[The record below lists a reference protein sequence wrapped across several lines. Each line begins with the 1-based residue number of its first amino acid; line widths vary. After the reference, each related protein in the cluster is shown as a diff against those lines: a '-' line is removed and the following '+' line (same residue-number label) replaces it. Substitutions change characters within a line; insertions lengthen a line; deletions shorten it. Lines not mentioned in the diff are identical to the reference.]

1 METIGF
7 LELNSIAKG
16 IEAADIVLKT
26 AAVEL
31 IFSRAGCPGK
41 YYLLFTGDVAA
52 VQASIEAGCAAGGD
66 HVVDHC
72 VIPSVHPQVIRAIN
86 MTNMPEELRAVGVME
101 FFSVTASV
109 YSADAACMNGIES
122 VRTNAPI
129 AALEDQT
136 VENYEKQKHPKFEMY
151 LDKAG
156 EYRFRLKA
164 RNGEVIAVSEGYK
177 AKASCENGIAS
188 VRTNAPDAQVVK
200 AEG

>member
-1 METIGF
+1 MGKF
-7 LELNSIAKG
+7 LVKNTSTGVKFDLLARNGEVIATS
-16 IEAADIVLKT
+16 E
-26 AAVEL
+26 
-31 IFSRAGCPGK
+31 
-41 YYLLFTGDVAA
+41 
-52 VQASIEAGCAAGGD
+52 
-66 HVVDHC
+66 
-72 VIPSVHPQVIRAIN
+72 
-86 MTNMPEELRAVGVME
+86 
-101 FFSVTASV
+101 V